1 MLEAFADEHQRS
13 TSQTAPTT
21 IIESRLLL
29 VLVAD
34 LATIVVD
41 LTDISRTA
49 IGILFQSNLLLL
61 HLYRV
66 SDEVYS
72 MLEENA
78 ETTNDGTATVLL

>member
-1 MLEAFADEHQRS
+1 
-13 TSQTAPTT
+13 
-21 IIESRLLL
+21 
-29 VLVAD
+29 LVAD

-66 SDEVYS
+66 SDELHS